1 MEKKTE
7 RKLKNIS
14 CHIVRLEPT
23 ILALTATVSVHRAN
37 RDSGGQL
44 IRKSII

>member
-1 MEKKTE
+1 MKKKIE
-7 RKLKNIS
+7 RKFKNIL
-14 CHIVRLEPT
+14 CHFVLLEPT
-23 ILALTATVSVHRAN
+23 ILALTATRSVHRAN